1 MKKVCILS
9 ALLFSLLLP
18 STAAAAELLLY
29 VFDEKGP
36 ARDLTVILDGE
47 RLGATDRN
55 GKVSGRL
62 PAGAHKILIESLQ
75 GKKLAGFEFSSK
87 VGESAD
93 ASVTLHE
100 DSEPLV
106 AVDTYAEDIAK
117 TAATGLLRGQI
128 LSMEDGTPVSSAVI
142 SVPGAAAPVKPDAQ
156 GNYRIELPRGSHDIE
171 VSAPGFVSRNLES
184 VSVAA
189 SVVSEITIHLTRK
202 RELETQ
208 PMEEMKVVGSY
219 VPNLVAGVQYERDTG
234 SLVDTMDT
242 EQLKRFGG
250 STAASALGRIA
261 GVSLSEGK
269 YVVVRGLNERH
280 ATVTLNGSSL
290 PSPDPSRRV
299 VPLDIF
305 PAMVLKAI
313 EVQKTATPNQPADST
328 GGIVKLKTK
337 TYPQDF
343 EGDFSFALGYVEDLT
358 GRNRMVQPGKS
369 SDNLGYGA
377 EDRSLP
383 ESARRLQEED
393 PFGQAD
399 PEERLE
405 AGLAL
410 DPAALRNERQSVDP
424 DVSLEVGIG
433 DTLARFDS
441 GLDVGYLLSLRY
453 ENSWGQENSE
463 RRNYVLGSGTGNLVV
478 RDEVDY
484 ARTENNI
491 DLSTVLSLGL
501 SWGGNQID
509 SNTFLLRQSQAETNI
524 VSGPQ
529 GDNRDLS
536 VKSVHRWNE
545 REFTMQQFVGEHD
558 LEIFGSTELQWDLA
572 TSSATLDSPDQRET
586 LFRATSPEND
596 PEVSFDDIRYS
607 GAHRRFVRIQDDN
620 LSYGLNL
627 DSRLYEGKS
636 ALISLNYGGSYFDR
650 EREGETLRFIYRTGS
665 GGLSGFEDETRI
677 ENVINETTIAEERF
691 LLSTNT
697 LPTDSYDATWE
708 MAAYFLAAN
717 IEWYDAWKLQ
727 MGARQEDSNLM
738 VNTFVDAP
746 GDAIPLQA
754 VLDES
759 DMFPSLN
766 FSFNASDDVQLRAG
780 FNTSKNRPDFRELSN
795 AEYIDPES
803 GDNYRGNPNLT
814 SAEIENFDLRAE
826 WYVSDYENL
835 TLAFF
840 VKDFEQP
847 IEKTV
852 SRIGGGG
859 ELFSFDNAGSGE
871 ISGWEIDFRKE
882 FIVSSNT
889 LFLSGNAT
897 LVESEVVATVL
908 DQTVRR
914 RMQGQPDTLLNLQ
927 FGLDSSAREYTL
939 VILHTGASI
948 DSISAGMPPIM
959 REPRTDLDFKF
970 TQHLGTERGYKL
982 KATLKNLLD
991 EPYEYTQGGELFRK
1005 YNKGLGVEIGMGM
1018 EF

>member
-9 ALLFSLLLP
+9 ALLFSSLL
-18 STAAAAELLLY
+18 STMAAAAELLLY
-29 VFDEKGP
+29 IFDEKGP
-36 ARDLTVILDGE
+36 ARELTVILDGE
-47 RLGATDRN
+47 RLGVTDRN
-55 GKVSGRL
+55 GKIRGRL
-62 PAGAHKILIESLQ
+62 PAGTHMVLIESSR
-75 GKKLAGFEFSSK
+75 GRKLAGFEFSSK

-100 DSEPLV
+100 DTEPHIT
-106 AVDTYAEDIAK
+106 VDTHSGE
-117 TAATGLLRGQI
+117 TSEMAAAGLLRGQI
-128 LSMEDGTPVSSAVI
+128 LSMEDGMPVASAVI
-142 SVPGAAAPVKPDAQ
+142 VVLGADSPVRPDAQ
-156 GNYRIELPRGSHDIE
+156 GNYQIELPRGSHDIE
-171 VSAPGFVSRNLES
+171 VSAPGFVSRNLKS

-189 SVVSEITIHLTRK
+189 SVVSEITIHLSRK
-202 RELETQ
+202 LELETQ

-219 VPNLVAGVQYERDTG
+219 VPNPVAGVMYERDTE
-234 SLVDTMDT
+234 SLVDTIDS

-280 ATVTLNGSSL
+280 STVTLNGSSL

-313 EVQKTATPNQPADST
+313 EVQKTATPSQPADST
-328 GGIVKLKTK
+328 GGVVKLKTK
-337 TYPQDF
+337 NYPQDF

-358 GRNRMVQPGKS
+358 GKSRMVQPGKS
-369 SDNLGYGA
+369 SDTLGYGA

-393 PFGQAD
+393 PIGQAD
-399 PEERLE
+399 SQERLE

-410 DPAALRNERQSVDP
+410 DPAALRNERQNVDP

-441 GLDVGYLLSLRY
+441 GVDLGYLLSLRY
-453 ENSWGQENSE
+453 ENSWSQENSE
-463 RRNYVLGSGTGNLVV
+463 RSNYVLGSGADDLIV

-491 DLSTVLSLGL
+491 DFSTVLSLGL

-509 SNTFLLRQSQAETNI
+509 SNSFLLRQSQAETNI
-524 VSGPQ
+524 ITGPQ

-536 VKSVHRWNE
+536 AKSVHRWNE

-558 LEIFGSTELQWDLA
+558 LEVFGGTQLQWDLA
-572 TSSATLDSPDQRET
+572 ASSATLDSPDQRET
-586 LFRATSPEND
+586 IFRATSPEND
-596 PEVSFDDIRYS
+596 PGVTFGDVRYS
-607 GAHRRFVRIQDDN
+607 GAQRRFVKVQDDN
-620 LSYGLNL
+620 QSYGMSL
-627 DSRLYEGKS
+627 DSRLYEGTS
-636 ALISLNYGGSYFDR
+636 AVISLNYGGGYFDR
-650 EREGETLRFIYRTGS
+650 EREGETLRFIYSTGS
-665 GGLSGFEDETRI
+665 GGLSGFENETQI
-677 ENVINETTIAEERF
+677 ENVINETTLAQERF

-697 LPTDSYDATWE
+697 LPTDKYNATWE
-708 MAAYFLAAN
+708 MAAYFMSAN

-727 MGARQEDSNLM
+727 LGARQEDSDLA

-746 GDAIPLQA
+746 GDAIPLRA

-759 DMFPSLN
+759 DLFPSLN
-766 FSFNASDDVQLRAG
+766 FSYVLGDDVQLRAG
-780 FNTSKNRPDFRELSN
+780 FNASKNRPDFRELSN

-803 GDNYRGNPNLT
+803 GDNYRGNPNLL

-826 WYVSDYENL
+826 WYISDYENL

-859 ELFSFDNAGSGE
+859 ELFSFDNAETGE
-871 ISGWEIDFRKE
+871 ISGWEIDFRRE
-882 FIVSSNT
+882 FIVAGNT
-889 LFLSGNAT
+889 LFLSGNASF
-897 LVESEVVATVL
+897 VDSEVVTTVL

-927 FGLDSSAREYTL
+927 LGLDTSTREYTL
-939 VILHTGASI
+939 VILHTGESI

-959 REPRTDLDFKF
+959 HEPRTDVDFKF
-970 TQHLGTERGYKL
+970 AQYMGTERDYKL
-982 KATLKNLLD
+982 KVTLKNLLD

-1005 YNKGLGVEIGMGM
+1005 YNKGLGAEIGMGM